1 MTSPA
6 PYVPY
11 QPYKS
16 KRHARNTSN
25 QSASNSA
32 ASPQPRPSSVVSNGF
47 TNSEPAFH
55 QRTGSLTNAESHARP
70 SSSPTG
76 RAGMS
81 RPASMFDTFPQAAS
95 GHSDSTIFSF
105 PVRSTSVIHNPAPEA
120 PPTPSP
126 VPSVASPPPTAIT
139 SLHTPTYLPSP
150 GKPPTPSVDGS
161 DEKQLPST
169 LSVAPAAVIS
179 PSLPN
184 GGTSSSSQPVAGPS
198 TSVAS
203 TDAPPPSPRKT
214 STFRH
219 LPLRNPNARPP
230 LPSSPLRPAE
240 THSRTPSMAS
250 TQSRQLE
257 PPPIAHTPSQGSS
270 GTPSPSVT
278 AAYERALPAVPSL
291 DIAPRQTS
299 SPEDTVVQT
308 PRTPTSPSPG
318 TPPHVH
324 SLGPSPRPQMRVL
337 SPAPGPST
345 TQPPSPAVPQF
356 GRERSIA
363 RSPAPYRPG
372 FQPKGVYRP
381 RTDEFVEARKANR
394 DVGRIER
401 TRLER
406 RFEKLMH
413 LHFPSE
419 SQKEKEKLTSDK
431 RPPPRPNK
439 RLSSIFEMDFSELR
453 SKSASDLWRDV
464 VQSQVASGGKND
476 IRATEQTITPWED
489 DALVTHCPLCNSAF
503 HPLTNRKHH
512 CRLCGRIICSLPV
525 KVPQRPQPCSLLF
538 VADSNTGRIEEVSEG
553 VDYGVRRRPSATPQA
568 RGQKE
573 EKMSEDEKFLK
584 GVRICRD
591 CRPVLLRE
599 QYKHESRSI
608 PIFFRLYDA
617 FISLEKEIEDSLPQF
632 QELMLTLSKREQP
645 TPEASAAR
653 KRLLE
658 AFGQYDALAKRIRQL
673 PTAAGPGSSQD
684 RIQAAI
690 ASRANQFL
698 QKNMFPL
705 QSLPKA
711 TNGTKSPASTT
722 STPEESQIDPDSE
735 LARTLQ
741 PLLEQEALLETFV
754 EEAKAHRKF
763 EDAKTL
769 KTNLQ
774 EIRAEINRI
783 VASADASVA
792 GNSRRG
798 SARAK
803 HS

>member
-1 MTSPA
+1 
-6 PYVPY
+6 
-11 QPYKS
+11 
-16 KRHARNTSN
+16 
-25 QSASNSA
+25 
-32 ASPQPRPSSVVSNGF
+32 
-47 TNSEPAFH
+47 
-55 QRTGSLTNAESHARP
+55 
-70 SSSPTG
+70 
-76 RAGMS
+76 
-81 RPASMFDTFPQAAS
+81 
-95 GHSDSTIFSF
+95 
-105 PVRSTSVIHNPAPEA
+105 
-120 PPTPSP
+120 
-126 VPSVASPPPTAIT
+126 
-139 SLHTPTYLPSP
+139 
-150 GKPPTPSVDGS
+150 
-161 DEKQLPST
+161 
-169 LSVAPAAVIS
+169 
-179 PSLPN
+179 
-184 GGTSSSSQPVAGPS
+184 
-198 TSVAS
+198 
-203 TDAPPPSPRKT
+203 
-214 STFRH
+214 
-219 LPLRNPNARPP
+219 
-230 LPSSPLRPAE
+230 
-240 THSRTPSMAS
+240 
-250 TQSRQLE
+250 
-257 PPPIAHTPSQGSS
+257 
-270 GTPSPSVT
+270 
-278 AAYERALPAVPSL
+278 
-291 DIAPRQTS
+291 
-299 SPEDTVVQT
+299 
-308 PRTPTSPSPG
+308 
-318 TPPHVH
+318 
-324 SLGPSPRPQMRVL
+324 MRVL

-476 IRATEQTITPWED
+476 IR
-489 DALVTHCPLCNSAF
+489 
-503 HPLTNRKHH
+503 
-512 CRLCGRIICSLPV
+512 
-525 KVPQRPQPCSLLF
+525 
-538 VADSNTGRIEEVSEG
+538 EEVSEG